1 MQVSRDATARGAES
15 ERSRPA
21 APRARRHRRSPPPPT
36 DSTNLAAEIARLSKR
51 RADLLIGFENLTDMH
66 RRGVDTSRRQ
76 LEQGA
81 KLRSV
86 DRKIFG
92 LRQLIFLF
100 GDH

>member
-1 MQVSRDATARGAES
+1 MQLSGDATPRSPES
-15 ERSRPA
+15 DRPGPA
-21 APRARRHRRSPPPPT
+21 APRASRRRRSPSPAT
-36 DSTNLAAEIARLSKR
+36 DPASFAAEIARLNRKR
-51 RADLLIGFENLTDMH
+51 KDLLIGFENLADMH
-66 RRGVDTSRRQ
+66 RRGVNTTRRQ

-100 GDH
+100 GDV